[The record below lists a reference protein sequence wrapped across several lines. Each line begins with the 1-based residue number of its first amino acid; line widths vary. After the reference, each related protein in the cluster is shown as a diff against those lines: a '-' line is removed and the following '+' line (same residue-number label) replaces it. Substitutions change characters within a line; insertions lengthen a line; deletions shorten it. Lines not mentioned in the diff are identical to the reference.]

1 MKIIINTIKIIQL
14 MRKSPWVFKAL
25 EATFKFVELTH
36 KEQRPMVTKIVL
48 VNMKDGTHYK
58 DFVSLWAGIGEA
70 NPIDRCSHLK
80 SQNEEL
86 KRLVKKAIEGNIS
99 VEDRQL
105 MELTLKHFN

>member
-1 MKIIINTIKIIQL
+1 
-14 MRKSPWVFKAL
+14 MRRSPWIFKAL
-25 EATFKFVELTH
+25 EDTFKFVELTH

-48 VNMKDGTHYK
+48 VNMKDGTNYG

-80 SQNEEL
+80 SQNTEL
-86 KRLVKKAIEGNIS
+86 QRLLKIAVNGNIS
-99 VEDRQL
+99 DEDKRL